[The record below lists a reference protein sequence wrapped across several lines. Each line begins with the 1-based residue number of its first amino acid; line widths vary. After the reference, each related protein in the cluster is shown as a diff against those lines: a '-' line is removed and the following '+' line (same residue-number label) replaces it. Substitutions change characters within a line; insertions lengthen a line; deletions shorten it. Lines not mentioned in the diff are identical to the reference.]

1 MREGEERK
9 LKKLKEEERLAE
21 ERMAEETALS
31 LAQCNDKSFFFLL
44 QVAKNVLP
52 PLQTLCKDF
61 FYLPSTGLYKI
72 IYYKIIILL
81 LQNQNYFT

>member
-31 LAQCNDKSFFFLL
+31 LAQCNDKSLVFSSSSGKKCLT
-44 QVAKNVLP
+44 P
-52 PLQTLCKDF
+52 SPDF
-61 FYLPSTGLYKI
+61 M
-72 IYYKIIILL
+72 
-81 LQNQNYFT
+81 